1 MGTNERDQFLNTL
14 ATKAYWLIFS
24 AHFIVFAIMMMRYA
38 TDTAYEIPSIT
49 WAVWSVIILGT
60 PAFYL
65 TALGHSYKFRALL
78 TQALLLVSLAFGL
91 ANQGLGAVTTFNIP
105 FMALL
110 GTIFFSRRTA
120 LIQLGLAVIV
130 LLSFLYMKITGQ
142 LSDVADP
149 DWVLNSNY
157 RWILVT
163 AYIALFSGVII
174 YFLQQYVNYTFKSVE
189 DLTILQEAVDEA
201 PDAFV
206 VWDKDDRL
214 FMCNRHYRELDQRL
228 KPTLKRG
235 VTFEQTLRA
244 GIQAGMYPDAV
255 GQEDAWVTE
264 RLEDHRR
271 NESQKIVKLDGGRW
285 MNVVESRTSSGF
297 LAGFRTDI
305 TALRNSQDILQAT
318 LDSVS
323 EAVVTISQDGR
334 VINLNSASQQLFG
347 YSLAELKGRN
357 ILEIAPYRRPAD
369 VGHRLVAESRS
380 KPMGSTVRNINTSLK
395 RKNGETFTA
404 RIEVRDVEIN
414 GQQVFLTFI
423 KDLTRQFQYES
434 TVQAL
439 GSAVEQLAAGI
450 VLVNNSARVTFTNAF
465 FSQLVDLTSQ
475 TKFEGLSV
483 DKLFELIA
491 PRILRMNVS
500 SGQSIETQLQDFYRN
515 LAAPVAIHT
524 KQGRRL
530 RLSVQALEGNNTILT
545 VTDNTEEHE
554 RQIQLEQST
563 KLATLG
569 EMAAGIAHELNQPL
583 QAIKLAASNLALQL
597 RGNKALTTE
606 KTLAKLDRINHQVD
620 RAAVITDH
628 MRQSARLASEEQ
640 ADANL
645 ATVVHDAHLL
655 VESSLRLKN
664 IRFRTEL
671 AASLP
676 DCRIHPVR
684 LEQVLLNLINNAQ
697 DAIIAKNNAQ
707 GHQWILI
714 EAYLSTDGT
723 VCLSVED
730 SAGGIPESI
739 VERVFDPF
747 YTTKEVGKGTGLGL
761 SISYGI
767 IKDAGGTLSVSNT
780 EYGAKFVIA
789 LPASD
794 LTESS
799 GTNVSD

>member
-1 MGTNERDQFLNTL
+1 MVTNEKDRFLTLL
-14 ATKAYWLIFS
+14 ATRAYWLIFS
-24 AHFIVFAIMMMRYA
+24 AHFIVFVIMMVRSA
-38 TDTAYEIPSIT
+38 TDTTYEIPFVT
-49 WAVWSVIILGT
+49 WALWSVIVLGT

-65 TALGHSYKFRALL
+65 TDFGRSYKFRALL
-78 TQALLLVSLAFGL
+78 TQTLLLVSLVFGL
-91 ANQGLGAVTTFNIP
+91 ANQGLGAVTTFNVP
-105 FMALL
+105 LMALL
-110 GTIFFSRRTA
+110 GTIFFSRKAA
-120 LIQLGLAVIV
+120 LFQLGLAVLV
-130 LLSFLYMKITGQ
+130 LLSFLYMKLTGQ
-142 LSDVADP
+142 LSDVANT

-157 RWILVT
+157 RWTLRT
-163 AYIALFSGVII
+163 AYIALFSGVMI

-189 DLTILQEAVDEA
+189 DLKILQEAVDEA

-235 VTFEQTLRA
+235 VTFEQTLRT
-244 GIQAGMYPDAV
+244 GIQVGMYPDAV
-255 GQEDAWVTE
+255 GQEDAWVAE
-264 RLEDHRR
+264 RLENHRR
-271 NESQKIVKLDGGRW
+271 TESQKIVKLDGGRW

-347 YSLAELKGRN
+347 YSLAELKGRP
-357 ILEIAPYRRPAD
+357 IMEIAPYRRNTD
-369 VGHRLVAESRS
+369 VGQRLVDESRF
-380 KPMGSTVRNINTSLK
+380 KPLGSTTRNVNTSLK

-450 VLVNNSARVTFTNAF
+450 VLVDNSAQVTYVNSF
-465 FSQLVDLTSQ
+465 FHQLVELTPQ
-475 TKFEGLSV
+475 TKIKGLTI
-483 DKLFELIA
+483 DELLKMIA
-491 PRILRMNVS
+491 SKILRMNVNI
-500 SGQSIETQLQDFYRN
+500 GQSTEAQLKNFYRD
-515 LAAPVAIHT
+515 LAAPIAVDT

-530 RLSVQALEGNNTILT
+530 SLRVQALEGNNTILT
-545 VTDNTEEHE
+545 VTDITEEYE
-554 RQIQLEQST
+554 RQIQWEQST

-583 QAIKLAASNLALQL
+583 QAIKLAASNLSRQIHSD
-597 RGNKALTTE
+597 KAPTDQ
-606 KTLAKLDRINHQVD
+606 KTLAKLDRIAEQVD
-620 RAAVITDH
+620 RAAMITDH
-628 MRQSARLASEEQ
+628 MRQSARLANEEQ
-640 ADANL
+640 AEANI
-645 ATVVHDAHLL
+645 ASVVRDTHLL
-655 VESSLRLKN
+655 TESSLRLKS
-664 IRFRTEL
+664 IVFRTEL

-676 DCRIHPVR
+676 DCKIHPVR

-697 DAIIAKNNAQ
+697 DAIVAKHNDQ
-707 GHQWILI
+707 DHQWILI
-714 EAYLSTDGT
+714 EAYLTADET

-730 SAGGIPESI
+730 SAGGIPESS

-780 EYGAKFVIA
+780 QYGAKFEIV
-789 LPASD
+789 LP
-794 LTESS
+794 T
-799 GTNVSD
+799 

>member
-1 MGTNERDQFLNTL
+1 MDSTGICWVKIMGTNERDQFLTSL

-49 WAVWSVIILGT
+49 WAVWSVIILAT

-91 ANQGLGAVTTFNIP
+91 ANQGLGAVTTFNLP
-105 FMALL
+105 LLVLL

-120 LIQLGLAVIV
+120 LIQLGLAVVV
-130 LLSFLYMKITGQ
+130 LLSFLSMRLTGQ
-142 LSDVADP
+142 LPDVGNA

-157 RWILVT
+157 RWILRT
-163 AYIALFSGVII
+163 AYIALFSCVII
-174 YFLQQYVNYTFKSVE
+174 YFLQQYVNYTFRSLE
-189 DLTILQEAVDEA
+189 DLKILQEAVDEA

-206 VWDKDDRL
+206 VWDEDDRL
-214 FMCNRHYRELDQRL
+214 FMCNRHYRDLDQRL
-228 KPTLKRG
+228 KPTLQRG
-235 VTFEQTLRA
+235 VTFEQTLRR
-244 GIQAGMYPDAV
+244 GIQVGMYPDAV
-255 GQEDAWVTE
+255 GQEEAWIAE
-264 RLEDHRR
+264 RLEAHRKS
-271 NESQKIVKLDGGRW
+271 ESEKVVRLDNGRW

-334 VINLNSASQQLFG
+334 VINLNAASQQLFG

-357 ILEIAPYRRPAD
+357 IMEIAPYRRPAD
-369 VGHRLVAESRS
+369 VGHRLVAESRF
-380 KPMGSTVRNINTSLK
+380 KPLGSTVRNVNTSLV

-423 KDLTRQFQYES
+423 KDLTRQFKYES

-450 VLVNNSARVTFTNAF
+450 VLVNNSARVTFANAF

-475 TKFEGLSV
+475 PKIEGLSV

-491 PRILRMNVS
+491 PGILRMNVRS
-500 SGQSIETQLQDFYRN
+500 EESIEAQLQNFYRS

-530 RLSVQALEGNNTILT
+530 RLSVQALEGSNTILT

-583 QAIKLAASNLALQL
+583 QAIKLTASNLALQVQ
-597 RGNKALTTE
+597 GNKALTTE
-606 KTLAKLDRINHQVD
+606 KTLAKLDRITQQVD
-620 RAAVITDH
+620 RAAMITGH
-628 MRQSARLASEEQ
+628 MRQSARLANEEQ
-640 ADANL
+640 ADANI
-645 ATVVHDAHLL
+645 ATVVQDTHLL
-655 VESSLRLKN
+655 IESSLRLKS
-664 IRFRTEL
+664 ITFRTEL

-676 DCRIHPVR
+676 DCKIHPVR

-697 DAIIAKNNAQ
+697 DAIIAKNNDR
-707 GHQWILI
+707 GDQWILI
-714 EAYLSTDGT
+714 EAYLSADKTI
-723 VCLSVED
+723 CLSVED

-780 EYGAKFVIA
+780 EHGAKFVIV
-789 LPASD
+789 LP
-794 LTESS
+794 T
-799 GTNVSD
+799 

>member
-1 MGTNERDQFLNTL
+1 MDTNERDPFLTSL
-14 ATKAYWLIFS
+14 ATKAYWLTFW
-24 AHFIVFAIMMMRYA
+24 AHFIVFCIMIIRFG
-38 TDTAYEIPSIT
+38 TDRTYEIPSIT

-60 PAFYL
+60 PACYL
-65 TALGHSYKFRALL
+65 TDFGRSYKFRALL
-78 TQALLLVSLAFGL
+78 TQTLLLTSLAFGL
-91 ANQGLGAVTTFNIP
+91 GNQGLGAVTTFNIP

-110 GTIFFSRRTA
+110 ATIFFSREAAR
-120 LIQLGLAVIV
+120 IQLALAVLV
-130 LLSFLYMKITGQ
+130 MLSFLYMKITGQ

-157 RWILVT
+157 RWILRT
-163 AYIALFSGVII
+163 AYIALFSGVIL
-174 YFLQQYVNYTFKSVE
+174 YFLQQYVTYTFKSVE
-189 DLTILQEAVDEA
+189 DLKILQEAVDEA

-235 VTFEQTLRA
+235 VTFEQTLRT
-244 GIQAGMYPDAV
+244 GIQIGMYPDAV

-264 RLEDHRR
+264 RLENHRKA
-271 NESQKIVKLDGGRW
+271 ESQKIVKLDGGRW

-369 VGHRLVAESRS
+369 IGRRLVAESRS
-380 KPMGSTVRNINTSLK
+380 KPLGSTIRNVNTSLK

-450 VLVNNSARVTFTNAF
+450 VLVNNSGQVTYVNAF
-465 FSQLVDLTSQ
+465 FSQLVDLRPQ
-475 TKFEGLSV
+475 TKIEGLTI
-483 DKLFELIA
+483 DELLKIMA
-491 PRILRMNVS
+491 PKILRMNVS
-500 SGQSIETQLQDFYRN
+500 DGQSIEAQLQNFYRN
-515 LAAPVAIHT
+515 LAAPLAVNT

-530 RLSVQALEGNNTILT
+530 SLSVQALEGNNTILT
-545 VTDNTEEHE
+545 VADNTEEYE

-583 QAIKLAASNLALQL
+583 QAIKLAASNLSMQVK
-597 RGNKALTTE
+597 RDKAPTNQ
-606 KTLAKLDRINHQVD
+606 KTLEKLDRIAKQVD
-620 RAAVITDH
+620 RAAMITDH
-628 MRQSARLASEEQ
+628 MRQSARLANEEQ
-640 ADANL
+640 AEASI
-645 ATVVHDAHLL
+645 ASVVRDTHLL
-655 VESSLRLKN
+655 VESSLRLKS
-664 IRFRTEL
+664 IVFRTEL
-671 AASLP
+671 ASALP
-676 DCRIHPVR
+676 DCKIHPIR

-697 DAIIAKNNAQ
+697 DAIIARDNDQA
-707 GHQWILI
+707 HQWILVQASLTAD
-714 EAYLSTDGT
+714 ET

-780 EYGAKFVIA
+780 KHGAKFVIV
-789 LPASD
+789 LP
-794 LTESS
+794 T
-799 GTNVSD
+799 

>member
-1 MGTNERDQFLNTL
+1 MATNEKDHVLTSL
-14 ATKAYWLIFS
+14 ATRAYWLIFS
-24 AHFIVFAIMMMRYA
+24 AHFIVFVIMMVRSA
-38 TDTAYEIPSIT
+38 TDTIYEIPFVT

-60 PAFYL
+60 PAFYF
-65 TALGHSYKFRALL
+65 TAFGQSYKFRALL

-91 ANQGLGAVTTFNIP
+91 ANQGLGAVTTFNLP
-105 FMALL
+105 LLVLL

-120 LIQLGLAVIV
+120 LIQLGLAVVV
-130 LLSFLYMKITGQ
+130 LLSFLSMRLTGQ
-142 LSDVADP
+142 LPDVGNA

-157 RWILVT
+157 RWILRT

-174 YFLQQYVNYTFKSVE
+174 YFLQQYVNYTFRSLE
-189 DLTILQEAVDEA
+189 DLKILQEAVDEA

-206 VWDKDDRL
+206 VWDEDDRL
-214 FMCNRHYRELDQRL
+214 FMCNRHYRDLDQRL
-228 KPTLKRG
+228 KPTLQRG
-235 VTFEQTLRA
+235 VTFEQTLRR
-244 GIQAGMYPDAV
+244 GIQVGMYPDAV
-255 GQEDAWVTE
+255 GQEEAWIAE
-264 RLEDHRR
+264 RLEAHRKS
-271 NESQKIVKLDGGRW
+271 ESEKVVRLDNGRW

-334 VINLNSASQQLFG
+334 VINLNAASQQLFG

-357 ILEIAPYRRPAD
+357 IMEIAPYRRPAD
-369 VGHRLVAESRS
+369 VGHRLVAESRF
-380 KPMGSTVRNINTSLK
+380 KPLGSTVRNVNTSLV

-423 KDLTRQFQYES
+423 KDLTRQFKYES

-450 VLVNNSARVTFTNAF
+450 VLVNNSARVTFANAF

-475 TKFEGLSV
+475 PKIEGLSV

-491 PRILRMNVS
+491 PGILRMNVRS
-500 SGQSIETQLQDFYRN
+500 EESIEAQLQNFYRS

-530 RLSVQALEGNNTILT
+530 RLSVQALEGSNTILT

-583 QAIKLAASNLALQL
+583 QAIKLTASNLALQVQ
-597 RGNKALTTE
+597 GNKALTTE
-606 KTLAKLDRINHQVD
+606 KTLAKLDRITQQVD
-620 RAAVITDH
+620 RAAMITGH
-628 MRQSARLASEEQ
+628 MRQSARLANEEQ
-640 ADANL
+640 ADANI
-645 ATVVHDAHLL
+645 ATVVQDTHLL
-655 VESSLRLKN
+655 IESSLRLKS
-664 IRFRTEL
+664 ITFRTEL

-676 DCRIHPVR
+676 DCKIHPVR

-697 DAIIAKNNAQ
+697 DAIIAKNNDR
-707 GHQWILI
+707 GDQWILI
-714 EAYLSTDGT
+714 EAYLSADKTI
-723 VCLSVED
+723 CLSVED

-780 EYGAKFVIA
+780 EHGAKFVIV
-789 LPASD
+789 LP
-794 LTESS
+794 T
-799 GTNVSD
+799 

>member
-1 MGTNERDQFLNTL
+1 MDSTGICWVKIMSTNERDQHLTAL
-14 ATKAYWLIFS
+14 ATKAYLLTFC
-24 AHFIVFAIMMMRYA
+24 AHFVVFSIMIMRFA

-49 WAVWSVIILGT
+49 WAVWGVIILGT

-65 TALGHSYKFRALL
+65 TDFGRSYKFRALL
-78 TQALLLVSLAFGL
+78 TQALLLTSLAFGL
-91 ANQGLGAVTTFNIP
+91 GNQGLGAVTTFNIP
-105 FMALL
+105 FIALL
-110 GTIFFSRRTA
+110 GTIFFSQQAARA
-120 LIQLGLAVIV
+120 QLGLAVLV
-130 LLSFLYMKITGQ
+130 LFGFLYMKLTGQ
-142 LSDVADP
+142 LSDVANT

-157 RWILVT
+157 RWILRT
-163 AYIALFSGVII
+163 AYIVLFSGVII
-174 YFLQQYVNYTFKSVE
+174 YFLQQYVNYTFRSLE
-189 DLTILQEAVDEA
+189 DLKILQEAVDQA

-206 VWDKDDRL
+206 VWDENDRL

-228 KPTLKRG
+228 KPILKRG
-235 VTFEQTLRA
+235 VTFEQTLRT
-244 GIQAGMYPDAV
+244 GIQIGMYPNAV
-255 GQEDAWVTE
+255 GQEEAWIAE
-264 RLEDHRR
+264 RLQTHREP
-271 NESQKIVKLDGGRW
+271 ESKKVVKLDNGRW
-285 MNVVESRTSSGF
+285 MNVVESRTSSGY

-347 YSLAELKGRN
+347 YSLAELKGRK
-357 ILEIAPYRRPAD
+357 IMEIAPYRRPTD
-369 VGHRLVAESRS
+369 VGQRLVMESRGRQV
-380 KPMGSTVRNINTSLK
+380 GSTIQNVNTSLK

-450 VLVNNSARVTFTNAF
+450 VLVNNSAKVTYVNAF
-465 FSQLVDLTSQ
+465 FSQLLDLTSQ
-475 TKFEGLSV
+475 TKIKGLSIE
-483 DKLFELIA
+483 ELLETIA
-491 PRILRMNVS
+491 PKILRMSVS
-500 SGQSIETQLQDFYRN
+500 SEQSIQEQLQNFYQN
-515 LAAPVAIHT
+515 LAAPISVYT
-524 KQGRRL
+524 KQSRRL
-530 RLSVQALEGNNTILT
+530 SMSVQALEGNNTILT

-583 QAIKLAASNLALQL
+583 QAIKLTASNLALQVQ
-597 RGNKALTTE
+597 GNKALTTE
-606 KTLAKLDRINHQVD
+606 KTLAKLDRITQQVD
-620 RAAVITDH
+620 RAAMITGH
-628 MRQSARLASEEQ
+628 MRQSARLANEEQ
-640 ADANL
+640 ADANIS
-645 ATVVHDAHLL
+645 TVVEDTHLL
-655 VESSLRLKN
+655 IESSLRLKS
-664 IRFRTEL
+664 ITFRTEL

-676 DCRIHPVR
+676 DCKIHPVR

-697 DAIIAKNNAQ
+697 DAIIAKNNDR
-707 GHQWILI
+707 GDQWILI
-714 EAYLSTDGT
+714 EAYLSADKTI
-723 VCLSVED
+723 CLSVED

-780 EYGAKFVIA
+780 EHGAKFVIV
-789 LPASD
+789 LP
-794 LTESS
+794 T
-799 GTNVSD
+799 